1 MLHEYSVNRMPLAHH
16 VRPVRTL
23 MWTVQAKVSRVEA
36 ELEDRGKLVA
46 ELQASISAAQ
56 EGQSALQLRIEELQ
70 VCVVLCCRLL
80 KSIMCLTAADFTMH
94 GVILSCCRPP
104 YQHEFTMSA
113 HTIHPRFVSAVADS
127 LPYRFCTLNAL
138 QRVSDSFMQE
148 QVEKVFTAKPLE
160 SHSQVRHLTYAAC
173 RELRLCVQFACA
185 V

>member
-1 MLHEYSVNRMPLAHH
+1 M
-16 VRPVRTL
+16 
-23 MWTVQAKVSRVEA
+23 QAKVSRVEA
-36 ELEDRGKLVA
+36 ELEDRSKLVA

-70 VCVVLCCRLL
+70 VCLVLCCRLL
-80 KSIMCLTAADFTMH
+80 KSIRCLTAAKSTMH

-104 YQHEFTMSA
+104 YQHGFTISA
-113 HTIHPRFVSAVADS
+113 HIIRPRFVSAVADS
-127 LPYRFCTLNAL
+127 LPYRFCTLNML
-138 QRVSDSFMQE
+138 CSVSLDSCMQE
-148 QVEKVFTAKPLE
+148 RVEKVSIAKPLE